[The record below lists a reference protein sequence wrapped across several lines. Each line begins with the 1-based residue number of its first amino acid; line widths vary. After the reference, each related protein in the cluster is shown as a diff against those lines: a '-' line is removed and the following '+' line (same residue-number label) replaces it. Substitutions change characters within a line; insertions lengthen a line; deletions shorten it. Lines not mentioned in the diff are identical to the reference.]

1 MMGSRVLKN
10 KKRWVSFQ
18 LKKKKK
24 GLGFWPTSGGLKI
37 QRRRNRDSYI
47 FLIQDSEQMEPT
59 DLMRA

>member
-10 KKRWVSFQ
+10 KKGWVSFK
-18 LKKKKK
+18 LKKKK

-37 QRRRNRDSYI
+37 RRRRNRDTYI